1 MDWTTEHDMF
11 FCREVIGFDLY
22 QYKPGSKE
30 KGQCLDRTVESLNS
44 TEEPWLRVD
53 QRSLRDRIKKLTKL
67 YVEKR
72 SKAMQASR
80 VEIER
85 TELDDLPLDIHERVE
100 VEAAEASEANN
111 KKLDKERQEA
121 EERNSTVIDGAF
133 IRKLRREEVP

>member
-1 MDWTTEHDMF
+1 MEWTTEHDMF
-11 FCREVIGFDLY
+11 FCREVIAFDLY

-30 KGQCLDRTVESLNS
+30 KGQCLDRIVESLNS
-44 TEEPWLRVD
+44 IEEPWLRVD
-53 QRSLRDRIKKLTKL
+53 QRSLRDRIKKLIKL
-67 YVEKR
+67 YVGKR
-72 SKAMQASR
+72 SKAMQASG

-121 EERNSTVIDGAF
+121 EERNSMVIDGAF
-133 IRKLRREEVP
+133 IRKL

>member
-1 MDWTTEHDMF
+1 
-11 FCREVIGFDLY
+11 
-22 QYKPGSKE
+22 
-30 KGQCLDRTVESLNS
+30 
-44 TEEPWLRVD
+44 
-53 QRSLRDRIKKLTKL
+53 
-67 YVEKR
+67 
-72 SKAMQASR
+72 MQASR